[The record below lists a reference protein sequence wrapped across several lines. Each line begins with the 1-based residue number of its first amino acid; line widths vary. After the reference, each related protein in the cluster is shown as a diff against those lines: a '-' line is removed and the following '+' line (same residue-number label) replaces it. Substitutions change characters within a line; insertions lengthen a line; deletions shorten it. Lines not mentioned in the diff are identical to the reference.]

1 MTIDQQDAPARDF
14 SGSLLTRRAA
24 LALAGAALATGPAQA
39 APPRGPGVIRLPATV
54 TPSELRGLSATG
66 KTYWASGSKGWLVRG
81 KGARLE
87 AVRAAGF
94 EALDFRGLHAFSDTH
109 VLAMSAGPG
118 EASQLWRTTDGGETW
133 ARPFANSDP
142 NGFWDTL
149 TFVDKRRGFILGDPT
164 EGRFT
169 VLYTDNAGETWTRLP
184 PDAVP
189 PAHDGEGA
197 FAASNGCLA
206 VGPKGLVAF
215 CTGGGGWAR
224 VYLSRDGGRYF
235 HPLDT
240 PIRADAPSRGAF
252 AVAFG
257 GNGALWVCG
266 GDYKE
271 PAAAGVNLAWLAP
284 NSRTFQAVA
293 APPGYLSGLA
303 VRGSTVLATGL
314 AGSIVA
320 VDGQTFERVST
331 TPFNTARLIN
341 ARKGLLCGPKGSIG
355 LWEA

>member
-1 MTIDQQDAPARDF
+1 MTIDQHGAPLGDF
-14 SGSLLTRRAA
+14 SGSRLTRRAA
-24 LALAGAALATGPAQA
+24 LALTGAAFATGPALA
-39 APPRGPGVIRLPATV
+39 AAPRGPGVIRLPATV
-54 TPSELRGLSATG
+54 TSSELRGLSVTG

-94 EALDFRGLHAFSDTH
+94 DALDFRGLHAFSDRH

-118 EASQLWRTTDGGETW
+118 GASQLWRTTDGGETW
-133 ARPFANSDP
+133 ARLFANSDP

-169 VLYTDNAGETWTRLP
+169 VLYTGDAGETWTRLP
-184 PDAVP
+184 SDAVP
-189 PAHDGEGA
+189 PANDGEGA

-206 VGPKGLVAF
+206 VGPGGRVAF
-215 CTGGGGWAR
+215 CTGGAGWAK
-224 VYLSRDGGRYF
+224 VYLSLDGGRYF

-257 GNGALWVCG
+257 RDGALWVCG

-284 NSRTFQAVA
+284 NSRTFQAVD
-293 APPGYLSGLA
+293 APAGYLSSVA
-303 VRGSTVLATGL
+303 VKGATVLATGL
-314 AGSIVA
+314 AGSIAA
-320 VDGQTFERVST
+320 VDGRSFERVST

-341 ARKGLLCGPKGSIG
+341 ARKGLLCGPKGSVG